1 MVVTG
6 MIDVERIFAAVRKI
20 EEKAVAKANTLPPYV
35 RPWQE
40 EVPPLDANISRE
52 ILFPCDDEDNGIV
65 HVAWRGPQAVGNLYA
80 IFATAILMEY
90 LTDSSISPLQKVF
103 VESDDPLAS
112 SVDYSMIENRDCCVY
127 LSFDNVPLEK
137 LPEVEVLL
145 AETLKDIVNETKEKF
160 DMKRMRTLIQRRIL
174 QMQSESEVSPHS
186 SVAHTVIADA
196 LYGNTTQDVSMDPKY
211 FNF

>member
-1 MVVTG
+1 M
-6 MIDVERIFAAVRKI
+6 
-20 EEKAVAKANTLPPYV
+20 
-35 RPWQE
+35 
-40 EVPPLDANISRE
+40 
-52 ILFPCDDEDNGIV
+52 
-65 HVAWRGPQAVGNLYA
+65 
-80 IFATAILMEY
+80 
-90 LTDSSISPLQKVF
+90 
-103 VESDDPLAS
+103 
-112 SVDYSMIENRDCCVY
+112 Y

-211 FNF
+211 FNEDHSSDFLYLISVH